1 MKIKML
7 TTKCGPIVSE
17 NWSEGQVFNVS
28 VEEARAYVEAHLAT
42 ALEPFE
48 VATISAPQNAVVA
61 PVEAAVQV
69 KGQVAALKA
78 PVAPPAAPEV
88 QINLQ
93 APAAWG
99 KGGVK

>member
-28 VEEARAYVEAHLAT
+28 VEEARAYVDAHLAT
-42 ALEPFE
+42 PLEPFE
-48 VATISAPQNAVVA
+48 VATVAAPQNASVA
-61 PVEAAVQV
+61 PVEAAMQV
-69 KGQVAALKA
+69 KVQPIAPKP
-78 PVAPPAAPEV
+78 PVAPPASPEV